1 MGSLGYSV
9 EELTILHHQAL
20 DKFADTNEYAWEI
33 AAALLEGLIEG
44 AFDTITMFDFDEQT

>member
-1 MGSLGYSV
+1 MSNLGYTV

-20 DKFADTNEYAWEI
+20 EKFEDTGEYAWEI

-44 AFDTITMFDFDEQT
+44 AFDTLTIEDFG